1 MRTRPGSSMSIYDAE
16 VDGADSQ
23 MEPWTKFDT
32 LCSTT
37 ATGTSMHT
45 ASLVVMGRDKK
56 DEETIVESDGNRQ
69 TEEKQ
74 PSQVVG
80 VNDVKEVPVAVVEQR
95 VSNLVQGSICFQRL
109 SPRLSCPF
117 PSRRGRRCAWAPVV
131 SGHSGQE
138 YRGGRQ

>member
-1 MRTRPGSSMSIYDAE
+1 
-16 VDGADSQ
+16 
-23 MEPWTKFDT
+23 
-32 LCSTT
+32 
-37 ATGTSMHT
+37 MHT

-95 VSNLVQGSICFQRL
+95 VSNLVQGSICE
-109 SPRLSCPF
+109 SA
-117 PSRRGRRCAWAPVV
+117 PSTSA
-131 SGHSGQE
+131 S
-138 YRGGRQ
+138 